1 MSHKIFENNLVV
13 IRKSK
18 HTLKLK
24 KLAYIGMCI
33 PDLCKVKM
41 QESHCDYIKNKCDNK
56 SILLFNDIDSLMH
69 EIKTEDV
76 CDFSS
81 SKEMFHFSNYSTKSE
96 YYDVSNK
103 LVIKK

>member
-69 EIKTEDV
+69 EIKIEDV

-96 YYDVSNK
+96 YYDDSNNEK
-103 LVIKK
+103 